1 MHYCQICDAKQSRGI
16 YIFHVYVC
24 ESCQEK
30 LVTTDPEDP
39 NYRYFVHKL
48 RRIRHS
54 PMHS

>member
-1 MHYCQICDAKQSRGI
+1 MHHCHICDTNQSRGI

-30 LVTTDPEDP
+30 IITTDPEDP
-39 NYRYFVHKL
+39 NYHYFVNKL
-48 RRIRHS
+48 RRIRNS